1 MRSLQNYTFDE
12 NGKLVFTD
20 YVADPKDPN
29 IEKEQEDSESL
40 EPFESEMTYTPSTVL
55 EDDKAMSV
63 IRNYMKDFEG
73 IREGDMSDKELVDSY
88 VNRMRRFSAGQSV
101 VTLGEFNQL
110 RKASDD
116 KLANAG
122 QAYSLFD
129 KFGGV
134 FSEDYTWG
142 ELFDGVYDYARAI
155 VVDPT
160 NLLGLGVGKVVA
172 TAGAKGSSQ
181 VLKKIAIEA
190 GKAKIEQELKRR
202 GVKSLG
208 EKETKKIMREAGR
221 KAIEQEMKSAAVTTA
236 VKSSAKKEILAATAT
251 DGVLALGVD
260 YAYQSGMIMTGQQ
273 DSWSPFQSGLT
284 ALGILGGGLLSGGLA
299 LTEKSIKSARSKLGE
314 KSLTLNEKL
323 YGVDLKEVVAKEQA
337 KKLKPNKQ
345 KVVASVE
352 KLLDS
357 FKKSDLAEEIT
368 NEIGDTTWMQRISD
382 DTSGDLESNLY
393 FNKFFRYFLLGNDEK
408 GIEGFAKIITDNGIR
423 FPGARY
429 KGDNVTSFVAD
440 IMEYMPEDLLKDI
453 NKSISKHMPK
463 LGKQYE
469 NMDSKQLANL
479 FSIQQSRAGSNLQ
492 ISSEIAKRIG
502 VQVSDTFDPKTGKL
516 VEGTQTTDL
525 TFSDYLDD
533 INPEID
539 RTKLTGKGS
548 ENINY
553 YQNLTIQAIV
563 SNPATTALN
572 IIGTTYRGTLDTLAD
587 QARGVLYGGAIGLKG
602 LATGD
607 KKLLNKAKNIVLMQG
622 RRVANLVS
630 PDSTRE
636 QVLSYLSMRPEVED
650 KLFRYLSGGV
660 DNKALMKEFGIDP
673 AERFD
678 VRFAEKYKDFFQ
690 KIYAVRFQD
699 EFFKMQNFMYYLDKN
714 IREEYGQTYQK
725 FLDQGSDSLANIITS
740 QKYRALEAKA
750 LDETADSVFAKSFS
764 SRKTRTRDPIS
775 FLATGI
781 EELRKVPIV
790 GITVPFG
797 QFFNGTVNFMSDY
810 LGAKFLMRNFSAV
823 KNALYKNPDGITLD
837 QYTESMSRMAVGWT
851 AMWYMSDN
859 EMSYINQGLSWKEER
874 DTDGSVQSKEYD
886 FPESFFKMG
895 ARLIA
900 YKRLDQEI
908 PSELLGQAAETF
920 SYQSLLRTLGQKFD
934 DIEKASKDLI
944 TLESIP
950 ELGGDIVQI
959 FGSIG
964 SSFVS
969 GATRPLDPINQLV
982 GMVADGDQFDRRQGS
997 KNFND
1002 SLRYVDQITTPIL
1015 DYIGM
1020 TESEVKE
1027 SATTS
1032 DKSMTLGRLIGY
1044 RENMAQS
1051 ATQKMFNSIEK
1062 PEWKTS
1068 IYTDAPKADNRVNK
1082 IIAPILEREAEIVL
1096 NRKNYKNLRL
1106 KDKQKLVSDAISKA
1120 KKKALYTLK
1129 VSNIIEDRHLQR
1141 VFSLYNSYSNK
1152 QIEDALKEKGFEERD
1167 LMDLNS
1173 SQLDL
1178 LKNFMK
1184 TENYRQKIRISSTP
1198 AN

>member
-1 MRSLQNYTFDE
+1 MSLQNYTFDE

-20 YVADPKDPN
+20 YDIDPSTSDPN
-29 IEKEQEDSESL
+29 TEEDNQNL
-40 EPFESEMTYTPSTVL
+40 EPFDSEMTYTPSTVL
-55 EDDKAMSV
+55 EDDKAMNV
-63 IRNYMKDFEG
+63 IRTYMKDFEG
-73 IREGDMSDKELVDSY
+73 IRKGDMSDKELVDSY
-88 VNRMRRFSAGQSV
+88 VNRMRGFAAGQSV
-101 VTLGEFNQL
+101 ITVGEMLQL
-110 RKASDD
+110 RKAD
-116 KLANAG
+116 KDKTANAG

-129 KFGGV
+129 KFSGV

-142 ELFDGVYDYARAI
+142 ETADGLWDYARSI
-155 VVDPT
+155 IVDPT
-160 NLLGLGVGKVVA
+160 NLIGLGVGKVVA

-181 VLKKIAIEA
+181 LLKKIAMEA
-190 GKAKIEQELKRR
+190 GKAKVEQEIKKK

-208 EKETKKIMREAGR
+208 EQETKRIMSEAGR
-221 KAIEQEMKSAAVTTA
+221 RAIEQEMKGAAVTTA

-273 DSWSPFQSGLT
+273 EHWSPFQSGLT
-284 ALGILGGGLLSGGLA
+284 AVGILGGGLLSGGLA
-299 LTEKSIKSARSKLGE
+299 LSEKGIKAARSKLGE

-323 YGVDLKEVVAKEQA
+323 YGVDLKKVVAKEQA

-345 KVVASVE
+345 KVVNSVE

-357 FKKSDLAEEIT
+357 FNKSDFAEEIT
-368 NEIGDTTWMQRISD
+368 EATGDTTWMQRISD
-382 DTSGDLESNLY
+382 DTSGDLESSMY
-393 FNKFFRYFLLGNDEK
+393 FNKFFRYFLLGDDEK
-408 GIEGFAKIITDNGIR
+408 GIEGFAKIIVDNGIR

-440 IMEYMPEDLLKDI
+440 IMEYMPEDILKDI
-453 NKSISKHMPK
+453 NKSISKNMPK

-469 NMDSKQLANL
+469 NLDAKQLGTL

-516 VEGTQTTDL
+516 IEGEQTTDL
-525 TFSDYLDD
+525 KFSEYLDD
-533 INPEID
+533 INPEIE
-539 RTKLTGKGS
+539 RGKLTGKGAR
-548 ENINY
+548 NISY

-572 IIGTTYRGTLDTLAD
+572 IIGTTYRGGMDSLAD
-587 QARGVLYGGAIGLKG
+587 MARGVLYSTVGLKG
-602 LATGD
+602 LVTGD
-607 KKLLNKAKNIVLMQG
+607 KEMLNKGLNLIRMQG

-630 PDSTRE
+630 PDATRE
-636 QVLSYLSMRPEVED
+636 QALSYLSMRPEVED

-678 VRFAEKYKDFFQ
+678 VRFAEKYKNFFQ

-714 IREEYGQTYQK
+714 IREEYGQTYQQ
-725 FLDQGSDSLANIITS
+725 FLDQGSESLADIITS

-764 SRKTRTRDPIS
+764 ARKTRTRDPIS

-781 EELRKVPIV
+781 EEIRKVPIV

-810 LGAKFLMRNFSAV
+810 TGAKFLMRNFSAV
-823 KNALYKNPDGITLD
+823 KNALYKNPDGITMD
-837 QYTESMSRMAVGWT
+837 QYTESMARMAVGWT

-859 EMSYINQGLSWKEER
+859 EMSYIKQGLSWKEER
-874 DTDGSVQSKEYD
+874 ESDGSVQSKEYD

-900 YKRLDQEI
+900 YKRLGEEA
-908 PSELLGQAAETF
+908 PSELLNQAAETF
-920 SYQSLLRTLGQKFD
+920 SYQALLRTLGQKFD
-934 DIEKASKDLI
+934 DISKASKDLI
-944 TLESIP
+944 DLESIP
-950 ELGGDIVQI
+950 ELGGDIAQI
-959 FGSIG
+959 FGSVG

-982 GMVADGDQFDRRQGS
+982 GIATDGDQIDRRQGS
-997 KNFND
+997 KNFNN

-1020 TESEVKE
+1020 TDSEVKE

-1032 DKSMTLGRLIGY
+1032 DKSMTLGRLLGY
-1044 RENMAQS
+1044 RENVAQS

-1062 PEWKTS
+1062 PEWRTG
-1068 IYTDAPKADNRVNK
+1068 IYTDAAKADNRVNK

-1096 NRKNYKNLRL
+1096 NRKNYKNLKL
-1106 KDKQKLVSDAISKA
+1106 KDKQKLVRDAISKA
-1120 KKKALYTLK
+1120 KKKALQTLK
-1129 VSNIIEDRHLQR
+1129 VSNIVEDRHLQR

-1152 QIEDALKEKGFEERD
+1152 DIDDALKEKGLEGKD
-1167 LMDLNS
+1167 LMDLNTG
-1173 SQLDL
+1173 QLDL
-1178 LKNFMK
+1178 LKSFMK
-1184 TENYRQKIRISSTP
+1184 TEKYRQNIRISSTP
-1198 AN
+1198 AD